1 MAETVLNELQTSTL
15 QRFMPLVT
23 NQIYEG
29 SPVTERIFKASQ
41 EGDFGLALPSF
52 DGREIVEPLE
62 VGYVTDSAKGDS
74 TTDITDSVGSYT
86 TADTWVAADQDI
98 LSGAHYA

>member
-1 MAETVLNELQTSTL
+1 MAETVLSELETSTR

-41 EGDFGLALPSF
+41 EGDFGLALPKQNWVSKICL
-52 DGREIVEPLE
+52 D
-62 VGYVTDSAKGDS
+62 KGNPG
-74 TTDITDSVGSYT
+74 IGNPG
-86 TADTWVAADQDI
+86 QDVSI
-98 LSGAHYA
+98 

>member
-1 MAETVLNELQTSTL
+1 MAETVLTELQTSTL

-62 VGYVTDSAKGDS
+62 VGYVTDLAKGDQS
-74 TTDITDSVGSYT
+74 TDITDSVGSYST
-86 TADTWVAADQDI
+86 SDTWVAGDQDI

>member
-1 MAETVLNELQTSTL
+1 MAETVLNELQVSTER
-15 QRFMPLVT
+15 RFMPIVT

-62 VGYVTDSAKGDS
+62 VGYVTDFAKGGS
-74 TTDITDSVGSYT
+74 TSVANSVGSYST
-86 TADTWVAADQDI
+86 SDTWVAGDQDI

>member
-1 MAETVLNELQTSTL
+1 MSETVLNELQTSTQ

-41 EGDFGLALPSF
+41 EGDFGLALPKQNWANKISF
-52 DGREIVEPLE
+52 D
-62 VGYVTDSAKGDS
+62 KGNPVIGNPGQTRS
-74 TTDITDSVGSYT
+74 I
-86 TADTWVAADQDI
+86 
-98 LSGAHYA
+98 

>member
-1 MAETVLNELQTSTL
+1 MSETVLSELQTSTS

-41 EGDFGLALPSF
+41 EGDFGLALPKQNWEVKIYF
-52 DGREIVEPLE
+52 DKGNPEIGNP
-62 VGYVTDSAKGDS
+62 GQA
-74 TTDITDSVGSYT
+74 
-86 TADTWVAADQDI
+86 Q
-98 LSGAHYA
+98 

>member
-1 MAETVLNELQTSTL
+1 MAETILSELQTSTE

-23 NQIYEG
+23 TQIYDG

-62 VGYVTDSAKGDS
+62 VGYVTAHAKGGS
-74 TTDITDSVGSYT
+74 TDVANTVGSYST
-86 TADTWVAADQDI
+86 SDTWAAGDQDI